1 MKRLGLLERPQA
13 EPWLEVPAAPDRR
26 RARTRATAGL
36 DLPRRAVLVM
46 AALVVETALLLALDW
61 PGAGLGFEAL
71 PGPLP
76 APSQLPAPEPLPGPE
91 PLASYEP
98 A

>member
-1 MKRLGLLERPQA
+1 
-13 EPWLEVPAAPDRR
+13 
-26 RARTRATAGL
+26 
-36 DLPRRAVLVM
+36 M
-46 AALVVETALLLALDW
+46 AALVVEAALLLALDW